1 MPSVSHC
8 NSVRARPVQHGDEQ
22 NTDTGTPLLTPLQS
36 THREGA
42 DPGTDRTSVP
52 MHTLK
57 LRSKRGGMGV
67 DSISTCSAR
76 MCTWAGI
83 SNCFSV
89 VSQGWSEMM
98 SLKQLVQLV
107 HGKHSER

>member
-1 MPSVSHC
+1 M
-8 NSVRARPVQHGDEQ
+8 RARPVQHGDEQ
-22 NTDTGTPLLTPLQS
+22 NTGTPSLTHLQS

-42 DPGTDRTSVP
+42 DPGTDQTSVLT
-52 MHTLK
+52 HTLK
-57 LRSKRGGMGV
+57 LRSKSGGLEV
-67 DSISTCSAR
+67 DSISTRSAR

-107 HGKHSER
+107 RGKHSEG

>member
-1 MPSVSHC
+1 M
-8 NSVRARPVQHGDEQ
+8 QHGDEQ
-22 NTDTGTPLLTPLQS
+22 NTDTGTPSLTHLQS
-36 THREGA
+36 IHREWA

-52 MHTLK
+52 THTLK
-57 LRSKRGGMGV
+57 LRSKSGGLEV
-67 DSISTCSAR
+67 DSISTRSAR

-107 HGKHSER
+107 RGKHSEG